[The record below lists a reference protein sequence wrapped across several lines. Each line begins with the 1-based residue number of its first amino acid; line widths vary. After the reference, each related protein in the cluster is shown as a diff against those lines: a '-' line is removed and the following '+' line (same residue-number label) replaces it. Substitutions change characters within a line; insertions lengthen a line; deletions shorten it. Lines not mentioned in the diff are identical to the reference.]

1 MVKKLLHRQLE
12 DTTNMSQSNYALT
25 NSNVGYNGNPLVK
38 RDGVEQTF
46 SQDELTEYI
55 KCMNN
60 PSYFARKY
68 VKVISLDKGLVPFDL
83 YPYQETM
90 FDYFNE
96 NRFSIV
102 LACRQSG
109 KSISSVVYILWY
121 AIFKPEQTIAI
132 LANKGSTAQEMINRI
147 TLALENLPFFLQPGC
162 KSLNKKSIEFSNNS
176 RIVSS
181 ATSGSSIRGMSVN
194 LLFLDE
200 FAFVDNDARFYTSTY
215 PVVTSG
221 KTTRVIITST
231 ANGIGNV
238 FHKIWEGAVQGT
250 NEYKPFRVDWWDV
263 PGRDDEWKAQT
274 IANTSEL
281 QFDQEFGNN
290 FHGTGN
296 TLINAN
302 SLLRLKSKQPLYSMN
317 NAKVYEVPIKASKNE
332 DTGVETTDHQYMMF
346 VDVARGR
353 GQDYSTFNII
363 DITERPFKQVA
374 TFRDNMISPLL
385 FPDVIK
391 KYAMLYNK
399 AVVVIE
405 NNDQGSVVCNG
416 LYYDLEYEN
425 TYVSSTVK
433 SDGIGVFMD
442 KKVKKIGC
450 SNIKDLVEQSKVE
463 IVDAETIVEMSTFI
477 AKGQSYEASANSHD
491 DLMMNLV
498 LFGWFS
504 ATPMFSEMMDSNMR
518 TFIYAQQAKQI
529 EDEVLPF
536 GFIEDGREET
546 TIVDDEG
553 QQWFIEEQLDNNFK
567 KGVF

>member
-1 MVKKLLHRQLE
+1 MSI
-12 DTTNMSQSNYALT
+12 TTQTLKNNEF
-25 NSNVGYNGNPLVK
+25 GYNGNPLVK

-46 SQDELTEYI
+46 TKDELTEYI
-55 KCMNN
+55 RCMND
-60 PSYFARKY
+60 PSYFARTY
-68 VKVISLDKGLVPFDL
+68 VKVINLDQGLVPFDL
-83 YPYQETM
+83 YPYQDTM
-90 FDYFNE
+90 FKHFND

-109 KSISSVVYILWY
+109 KSISSVVYLLWY
-121 AIFKPEQTIAI
+121 AIFKPEQTIAV
-132 LANKGSTAQEMINRI
+132 LANKGSTAMEMIGRI

-194 LLFLDE
+194 VLFLDE
-200 FAFVDNDARFYTSTY
+200 FAFVENDARFYTSTY

-221 KTTRVIITST
+221 KSTRVIITST

-250 NEYKPFRVDWWDV
+250 NDYKPFRVDWWDV
-263 PGRDDEWKAQT
+263 PGRDADWKAQT
-274 IANTSEL
+274 VANTSEL

-302 SLLRLKSKQPLYSMN
+302 TLLKLKSRQPIYSMN
-317 NAKVYEVPIKASKNE
+317 NVNVYNTPIKAGKNE
-332 DTGVETTDHQYMMF
+332 ETGDITPDHVYMMF

-353 GQDYSTFNII
+353 GQDYSTFNLI

-374 TFRDNMISPLL
+374 TYRDNMISPLL
-385 FPDVIK
+385 YPDVIR
-391 KYAMLYNK
+391 KYARLYNN
-399 AVVVIE
+399 AIVVIE

-450 SNIKDLVEQSKVE
+450 SNIKDLVEQTKIE
-463 IVDAETIVEMSTFI
+463 IVDAQTIVEMSTFV
-477 AKGQSYEASANSHD
+477 AKGQSYEASSNNHD

-518 TFIYAQQAKQI
+518 TFIYSQQAKQI

-553 QQWFIEEQLDNNFK
+553 QQWNIDKAFDDRFIKGNF
-567 KGVF
+567 

>member
-1 MVKKLLHRQLE
+1 MS
-12 DTTNMSQSNYALT
+12 TTIQTLKNNEF
-25 NSNVGYNGNPLVK
+25 GYNGNPLVK
-38 RDGVEQTF
+38 RDGVEQSFTK
-46 SQDELTEYI
+46 DELEEYI
-55 KCMNN
+55 RCMND
-60 PSYFARKY
+60 PAYFARKY

-83 YPYQETM
+83 YPYQERM
-90 FDYFNE
+90 FSHFND

-121 AIFKPEQTIAI
+121 AIFKPEQTIAV
-132 LANKGSTAQEMINRI
+132 LANKGSTAQEMIGRI

-200 FAFVDNDARFYTSTY
+200 FAFVENDARFYTSTY
-215 PVVTSG
+215 PVVTAG
-221 KTTRVIITST
+221 KSTRVIITST

-250 NEYKPFRVDWWDV
+250 NEYKPFRVDWFDV
-263 PGRDDEWKAQT
+263 PGRDEEWKRQT

-302 SLLRLKSKQPLYSMN
+302 TLLKLKAKQPLYSMN
-317 NAKVYEVPIKASKNE
+317 GVNVYETPIKASKNE
-332 DTGVETTDHQYMMF
+332 ETGETTPDHVYMMF
-346 VDVARGR
+346 VDVSKGR
-353 GQDYSTFNII
+353 GQDYSTFNIV

-385 FPDVIK
+385 YPDILK
-391 KYAMLYNK
+391 KYARLYNN
-399 AVVVIE
+399 AIVVIE
-405 NNDQGSVVCNG
+405 NNDQGVVVCNG

-442 KKVKKIGC
+442 KRVKKIGC
-450 SNIKDLVEQSKVE
+450 SNIKDLVEQNK
-463 IVDAETIVEMSTFI
+463 IIINDAETIVEMSTFV
-477 AKGQSYEASANSHD
+477 AKGQSYEASSNSHD

-498 LFGWFS
+498 LFGWF
-504 ATPMFSEMMDSNMR
+504 ATTPMFTEMLDSNMR
-518 TFIYAQQAKQI
+518 SFIYAQQAKQI

-536 GFIEDGREET
+536 GIVDDGREET
-546 TIVDDEG
+546 TIVDEEG
-553 QQWFIEEQLDNNFK
+553 QLWNIEDNLDERFKSGNF
-567 KGVF
+567 